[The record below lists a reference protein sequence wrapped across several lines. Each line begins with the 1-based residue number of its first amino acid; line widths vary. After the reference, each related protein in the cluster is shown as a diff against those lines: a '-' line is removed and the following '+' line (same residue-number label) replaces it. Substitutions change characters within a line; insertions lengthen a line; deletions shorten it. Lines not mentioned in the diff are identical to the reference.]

1 MTTANTLAS
10 DALSIWQSGVDA
22 VRPEVLIPHV
32 LRVENET
39 LFIRDK
45 KYTLS
50 DWDRI
55 VVIGGGKAGAAMANA
70 VIETLGPT
78 LCRDKLTGWVNVPEN
93 CVEEL
98 EFIQLHGARPA
109 GVNEPTSAGVEGTQQ
124 ILKLARS
131 CETRDLCLILISG
144 GGSALMPAPVEGIT
158 LADKQSVT
166 RHLMLNGAT
175 INELNCVR
183 KQLSA
188 VKGGRLAHAA
198 SGAGEIVS
206 LIISDVVGD
215 PLDVIA
221 SGPAVG
227 DSSTPQQALIVLD
240 QKYGSREAIPPNVKA
255 VLEASLT
262 SSHEIEFPSHVSN
275 LLIGSNQVAL
285 DAAKSKAK
293 ELGYGVR
300 SLGSENEGD
309 ADEYGVDLANL
320 ALRIR
325 QGEESLSPPVCILS
339 GGEPTVTFA
348 KTDQPRKGGRNQ
360 QLVLS
365 ALTTLQ
371 NSPDR
376 IAILSGGTDGEDGP
390 TDAAGAFV
398 DAGLISRMTELG
410 VNPDE
415 YRDVQNAY
423 PFFAQLDGLIITG
436 PTNTNVMD
444 LRVVLVGE

>member
-1 MTTANTLAS
+1 MTTANTLSS

-22 VRPEVLIPHV
+22 VRPEVLIPRV
-32 LRVENET
+32 LRVEDET
-39 LFIRDK
+39 LCIRDRK
-45 KYTLS
+45 IVLS

-55 VVIGGGKAGAAMANA
+55 VVMGGGKAGAAMASA
-70 VIETLGPT
+70 VIDTLGPT
-78 LCRDKLTGWVNVPEN
+78 LCRDKLMGWVNVPEN
-93 CVEEL
+93 CAQEM
-98 EFIQLHGARPA
+98 EFIHLHGARPA
-109 GVNEPTSAGVEGTQQ
+109 GVNEPTAAGVTGTQQ

-131 CETRDLCLILISG
+131 CGKRDICLILISG

-158 LADKQSVT
+158 LADKQAVT

-175 INELNCVR
+175 INQLNCVR

-221 SGPAVG
+221 SGPTVG
-227 DSSTPQQALIVLD
+227 DSSTPQQALKVLD
-240 QKYGSREAIPPNVKA
+240 LKYGSREAIPANVKA
-255 VLEASLT
+255 VLEDSLASDQ
-262 SSHEIEFPSHVSN
+262 EIEFPSHVSN
-275 LLIGSNQVAL
+275 LLIGSNQVAI
-285 DAAKSKAK
+285 DAAKVKA
-293 ELGYGVR
+293 EQLGYVVR

-309 ADEYGVDLANL
+309 ADQYGSDLANL

-325 QGEESLSPPVCILS
+325 NGEESLLPPACILS
-339 GGEPTVTFA
+339 GGEPTVTFSP
-348 KTDQPRKGGRNQ
+348 TDQPRKGGRNQ

-371 NSPDR
+371 SSPDR
-376 IAILSGGTDGEDGP
+376 ISILSGGTDGEDGP

-398 DAGLISRMTELG
+398 DADLIARMTALG
-410 VNPDE
+410 INPDD

-423 PFFAQLDGLIITG
+423 PFFAQLDGLINTG